1 MKNPLYIFTRIAP
14 WLLISCGN
22 ERPIPSSQLP
32 EYTDQLIVN
41 SVLSNTENISIYV
54 GKSANAYSDSVP
66 TRYDNVDVQLVANG
80 NTVSVQY
87 DNNTNR
93 FVANR
98 KPVPGQSYEVTVTDN
113 AGVLSTTNAR
123 SRMPEEPV
131 SKSVRYVENGA
142 VDINGNPSD
151 LLSLT
156 WTDVSGNNYYIAHF
170 YYYSEVADL
179 YLPFDFAMTDETLSH
194 PETVELNDG
203 GYLFNDKLFNGRE
216 KTISVVPP
224 GGLVAGNSDVLYLI
238 ELQTVTSD
246 YYQYITTLQKFR
258 DQQDFQESGPFG
270 SAVIVHSNINN
281 GLGVFLTTTLA
292 SDTIR

>member
-1 MKNPLYIFTRIAP
+1 MKNLLYIFILIAP

-98 KPVPGQSYEVTVTDN
+98 KPVPGQTYEVTVTDN
-113 AGVLSTTNAR
+113 AGVLSTANAR

-179 YLPFDFAMTDETLSH
+179 YLPFDFAMTDETLSD

>member
-1 MKNPLYIFTRIAP
+1 MKKLLYLTALVAP

-22 ERPIPSSQLP
+22 ERPIPSSKLP
-32 EYTDQLIVN
+32 EYTDQLIIN

-87 DNNTNR
+87 DNNSNR

-98 KPVPGQSYEVTVTDN
+98 RPVPGQTYEVTVTDK
-113 AGVLSTTNAR
+113 AGVLSTANAR

-131 SKSVRYVENGA
+131 NKSIRYVENGG
-142 VDINGNPSD
+142 VDMNGNPSD

-179 YLPFDFAMTDETLSH
+179 YLPFDFAMTDQTLAD

-203 GYLFNDKLFNGRE
+203 GFLFNDKLFNGRE

-224 GGLVAGNSDVLYLI
+224 GGLVAGNSDILYLI

-246 YYQYITTLQKFR
+246 YYQYVTTLQKFR